1 MINVCKKILTELVN
15 DAVQIESDGDP
26 AGYYWEI
33 NVTDEAMENIV
44 KVLTQMTEEERNEY
58 YEKLQEKQDSE
69 KLNVQDVINLL
80 KEFNQ

>member
-44 KVLTQMTEEERNEY
+44 KVLNS
-58 YEKLQEKQDSE
+58 D
-69 KLNVQDVINLL
+69 D
-80 KEFNQ
+80 